1 MSDSANLD
9 VVRRLTA
16 AIFECDPA
24 ELTAE
29 TRLMLDLPCESI
41 DLLEL
46 STGLARACGVNMN
59 DNAAFLRSLEF
70 HFARLQREGHT
81 EAAEIAALCGP
92 EFPHLAQERLTGLAA
107 AWLVGENGPQLS
119 LGDVAAYLDHA
130 RRG

>member
-1 MSDSANLD
+1 MSDSVNLD

-92 EFPHLAQERLTGLAA
+92 EFPHLAGTVDRPGGRLAGRRERSATFAG
-107 AWLVGENGPQLS
+107 
-119 LGDVAAYLDHA
+119 
-130 RRG
+130 RRRRLP